1 MLVRSREV
9 VGWDSGRED
18 EYDECIG
25 FRRPF
30 RMGEP
35 PAPGLGYIRD
45 TAMSHTQQRFE
56 GTVAK
61 VMLFLTTHVEW
72 DGVKWT
78 LDRHYYGR
86 KRCDESK

>member
-1 MLVRSREV
+1 MKWSAGIPAAKTSMMSALAFDGPF
-9 VGWDSGRED
+9 GWET
-18 EYDECIG
+18 
-25 FRRPF
+25 
-30 RMGEP
+30 P

-61 VMLFLTTHVEW
+61 VMLFLTIHVEW

>member
-1 MLVRSREV
+1 MTSMMSALAFDGPF
-9 VGWDSGRED
+9 GWE
-18 EYDECIG
+18 
-25 FRRPF
+25 RPQ
-30 RMGEP
+30 
-35 PAPGLGYIRD
+35 APGLGYIPD
-45 TAMSHTQQRFE
+45 TAISHTEQRFE
-56 GTVAK
+56 STVAK